1 MNSVSRRVRYSLP
14 AACLLLLAISSG
26 AAAEG
31 AKAILGVWRGTSVC
45 VNREAAPACRDEEV
59 IYEFRE
65 MTPPV
70 AGKLTVK
77 ADKVVEG
84 KVVPMGVLDVVWD
97 PGSETWSCD
106 FQTPRFHGL
115 WSYTQRGE
123 DELAGTLISLPD
135 RILLRKAAAR
145 RAPKT

>member
-1 MNSVSRRVRYSLP
+1 VRSTACAGRYRFP
-14 AACLLLLAISSG
+14 AVCLLLAVSAG
-26 AAAEG
+26 AAAEDAG
-31 AKAILGVWRGTSVC
+31 AILGVWRGTSIC
-45 VNREAAPACRDEEV
+45 VNRQAAPACRDEEV

-77 ADKVVEG
+77 ADKIVNG
-84 KVVPMGVLDVVWD
+84 KVEPMGVLDVVWD
-97 PGSETWSCD
+97 SRNRTWSCD

-115 WSYTQRGE
+115 WSYTQRD
-123 DELAGTLISLPD
+123 DELTGTLVSLPD
-135 RILLRKAAAR
+135 RTLLRKAAAR